1 MYVNTV
7 YLEKAL
13 QINPFCGLYI
23 TVKFFFV
30 CFKLRILFKMNFH
43 LYCGRFPPLLKTQAD
58 TVPLQRPYG
67 KQYESHCFVI
77 VIAIS
82 AQKAPQHHTS
92 SVWRA
97 FTVAHPFSHLN
108 HTLFTPSVLR
118 GLDSCP
124 VSSRH
129 RAVRDFCASGM
140 GGGVYVWEGGH
151 SQNESRRIPFGSRM
165 GGGDAPEEEAGIADG
180 VERHR
185 LFHPQSL
192 SLITFFSF
200 PHKCA
205 RRHIRKHAAQ
215 EGDEVLT
222 GGGERL

>member
-1 MYVNTV
+1 MRGRPPRTPPEKNNANPFGHEISSLCMYVNTV

-13 QINPFCGLYI
+13 QINPFWGLYI

-129 RAVRDFCASGM
+129 
-140 GGGVYVWEGGH
+140 
-151 SQNESRRIPFGSRM
+151 P
-165 GGGDAPEEEAGIADG
+165 P
-180 VERHR
+180 R
-185 LFHPQSL
+185 LFDETPRKDLRSL
-192 SLITFFSF
+192 S
-200 PHKCA
+200 C
-205 RRHIRKHAAQ
+205 
-215 EGDEVLT
+215 VLNFV
-222 GGGERL
+222 